1 MYAIMRH
8 NLDRGHNMYWL
19 EIAMPDGELLIW
31 EWLQP
36 KQVMFLRN
44 EYVNQGLPV
53 RTGKHEK

>member
-1 MYAIMRH
+1 
-8 NLDRGHNMYWL
+8 MYWL

-53 RTGKHEK
+53 RTGKHEKQVDRYNINVIL